1 MEVPMDVSMR
11 DLTFDP
17 TQLPGLSER
26 LLSSHHQNNY
36 GGAVRRLGA
45 IRRQLAELSFTDTP
59 VFVLNGLKR
68 EELVASNSM
77 LLHELYFDSLG
88 GAGIEMLPAMALALS
103 ASFGSVARWRDEFVA
118 LGKALGGGSGWVLLS
133 WEPREARLVNQ
144 WAADHTH
151 ALAGATPILA
161 LDMYEHAYHLDHGA
175 QAGAYV
181 DAFMANIAWA
191 KVYERYQQAVHAA
204 SDGLAAT
211 PDEVDPARLIVLD
224 VRRDAMYEQ
233 AATVLPGACW
243 RDPAKVSEWAAE
255 LPAGSEVLVY
265 CIYGHEVGRSTALR
279 LRAQGIQA
287 RFLAG
292 GIDGW
297 TRDGRTL
304 QAKPTAG

>member
-1 MEVPMDVSMR
+1 MDVSMR

-17 TQLPGLSER
+17 KQLSGLSER
-26 LLSSHHQNNY
+26 LLQSHHQNNY
-36 GGAVRRLGA
+36 GGAVKRLSA
-45 IRRQLAELSFTDTP
+45 IRRQLAALSFTDTP

-68 EELVASNSM
+68 EELVATNSM

-88 GAGIEMLPAMALALS
+88 GAGVDMVPAMALALS

-118 LGKALGGGSGWVLLS
+118 MGKALGGGSGWVLLS

-151 ALAGATPILA
+151 AIAGAIPILA

-181 DAFMANIAWA
+181 DAFMANIAWD

-204 SDGLAAT
+204 SEGLAAT
-211 PDEVDPARLIVLD
+211 PDELDPERLLILD

-243 RDPAKVSEWAAE
+243 RDPANVSEWAAK
-255 LPAGSEVLVY
+255 LPVGSEVLVY
-265 CIYGHEVGRSTALR
+265 CVYGHEVGRATALR
-279 LRAQGIQA
+279 LKAQGLQA

-297 TRDGRTL
+297 TREGRTL
-304 QAKPTAG
+304 QAKSSAG